1 MLLGIVALLIA
12 AVFFRE
18 LKLLLVIGLMVLVWN
33 FPTAQADQVVDKE
46 LEYCAGKAALMS
58 TIASVRDNQLPAEAA
73 LQIAMGQ
80 FGPGSKWDFPE
91 KGIQSTVMI
100 VYDSPQLS
108 VMDSN
113 SIREI
118 VFQQCYQP
126 ASR

>member
-1 MLLGIVALLIA
+1 MLLGIVAVLIA

-33 FPTAQADQVVDKE
+33 FPTAQAGQVVDKE

-118 VFQQCYQP
+118 VFQECYQP

>member
-33 FPTAQADQVVDKE
+33 FPTAQAGQVVDKE

>member
-18 LKLLLVIGLMVLVWN
+18 LKLLLVIGLIVLVWN
-33 FPTAQADQVVDKE
+33 FPTAQAGQVVDKE

-100 VYDSPQLS
+100 VYVSPQLS

>member
-1 MLLGIVALLIA
+1 MLLGIVAVLIA

-18 LKLLLVIGLMVLVWN
+18 LKLLFLIGLMVLVWN
-33 FPTAQADQVVDKE
+33 FPTAQAGQVVDKE

-58 TIASVRDNQLPAEAA
+58 TIASVRDNQLSIDNAR
-73 LQIAMGQ
+73 QIAMAQ
-80 FGPGSKWDFPE
+80 FGPNTKWNFPVA
-91 KGIQSTVMI
+91 GIDSAIMV

>member
-18 LKLLLVIGLMVLVWN
+18 LKLFLVLFLIALIWN
-33 FPTAQADQVVDKE
+33 FPTAQAGQVVDKE

-118 VFQQCYQP
+118 VFQECYQP

>member
-1 MLLGIVALLIA
+1 MLLGIVAVLIA

-18 LKLLLVIGLMVLVWN
+18 LKLLFLIGLMVLVWN
-33 FPTAQADQVVDKE
+33 FPTAQAGQVVDKE

-113 SIREI
+113 SIREV